1 MRGRDE
7 HERFVKRLE
16 RERPQPSDDFLAT
29 IADRVTPTRARHGSG
44 WRLAVV
50 GALTMLLASAL
61 ALTGGIGY
69 AANAVKGGTTVVT
82 ELVAGPSKADKSKPA
97 TGQTT
102 TASRP
107 AAAASASN
115 ASNANRAA
123 QRGNQQSAARNQ
135 YQEKVLICHRPPGN
149 PENAHTISV
158 SPNAVPAHLAHG
170 DTLGPCPN
178 GN

>member
-1 MRGRDE
+1 MRDRDE
-7 HERFVKRLE
+7 HKRFMKRLE
-16 RERPQPSDDFLAT
+16 RERPQPSDDFLAS

-61 ALTGGIGY
+61 ALTGGLGY

-82 ELVAGPSKADKSKPA
+82 TLVAGPS
-97 TGQTT
+97 T
-102 TASRP
+102 
-107 AAAASASN
+107 
-115 ASNANRAA
+115 SNANSANSGA
-123 QRGNQQSAARNQ
+123 QQGNQQSAARNQ
-135 YQEKVLICHRPPGN
+135 YQEKVLICHIPEGRPSQ
-149 PENAHTISV
+149 ARTISV
-158 SPNAVPAHLAHG
+158 SANAVPAHQAHG

>member
-1 MRGRDE
+1 MRRGDE
-7 HERFVKRLE
+7 NKRLMKRLE
-16 RERPQPSDDFLAT
+16 RERPQPSDELLST
-29 IADRVTPTRARHGSG
+29 LADRIASTRARRRSG
-44 WRLAVV
+44 GQLAAVA
-50 GALTMLLASAL
+50 GFTTLLASAL

-69 AANAVKGGTTVVT
+69 AANAVKDSTTAVT
-82 ELVAGPSKADKSKPA
+82 TLVAGPSDADKPKK
-97 TGQTT
+97 
-102 TASRP
+102 
-107 AAAASASN
+107 AAGPSTN
-115 ASNANRAA
+115 ASNSGASTTSNANSA

-178 GN
+178 GS

>member
-7 HERFVKRLE
+7 HKRFVKRLE
-16 RERPQPSDDFLAT
+16 HERPQPSDDFLST

-69 AANAVKGGTTVVT
+69 AANAVKDSTTAVT
-82 ELVAGPSKADKSKPA
+82 TLVAGPSNADKPKNA
-97 TGQTT
+97 TGQST
-102 TASRP
+102 
-107 AAAASASN
+107 SASN
-115 ASNANRAA
+115 SGASTTSNANSAE
-123 QRGNQQSAARNQ
+123 RGNQQSAARNQ

-178 GN
+178 GS